1 MSGERDRETWGSRV
15 SFLLACI
22 GYAVGLGNIWRFPY
36 NAYKSG
42 GGAFLVPYFV
52 MLVLCGLV
60 KKLVVY
66 LRFYFEC
73 QDPPAVHGAGSWS
86 VHEEGAHRRPGQALP
101 HPQGGRGGHGVH
113 LLLPLHVL
121 QRDPGLGHV
130 LPHLLLHVAPPLGHL

>member
-1 MSGERDRETWGSRV
+1 MNIIYFILYVLICLILENLSVRMSGERDRETWGSRV

-60 KKLVVY
+60 KQLVNY
-66 LRFYFEC
+66 FLR
-73 QDPPAVHGAGSWS
+73 
-86 VHEEGAHRRPGQALP
+86 L
-101 HPQGGRGGHGVH
+101 
-113 LLLPLHVL
+113 
-121 QRDPGLGHV
+121 
-130 LPHLLLHVAPPLGHL
+130 